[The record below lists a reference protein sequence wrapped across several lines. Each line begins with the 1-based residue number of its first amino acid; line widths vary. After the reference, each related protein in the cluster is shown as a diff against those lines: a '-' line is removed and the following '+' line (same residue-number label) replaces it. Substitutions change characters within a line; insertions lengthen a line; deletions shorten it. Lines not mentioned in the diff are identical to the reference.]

1 MHGFPEAAG
10 SRVSPPPGNMSTAL
24 HCRPD
29 PLNLATFAMLFKAA
43 LTACMARALAPGGGS
58 AAGGSLHWWL
68 LDHDLH
74 FGLVHSADFGGLT
87 VESFPKVS
95 PRGCPNAVKDRQ
107 CFHQSAK
114 VPGL

>member
-74 FGLVHSADFGGLT
+74 FGLVHKRRFWWTDGGVISEGQSQRLSERSEGQT
-87 VESFPKVS
+87 MFS
-95 PRGCPNAVKDRQ
+95 PEC
-107 CFHQSAK
+107 
-114 VPGL
+114 